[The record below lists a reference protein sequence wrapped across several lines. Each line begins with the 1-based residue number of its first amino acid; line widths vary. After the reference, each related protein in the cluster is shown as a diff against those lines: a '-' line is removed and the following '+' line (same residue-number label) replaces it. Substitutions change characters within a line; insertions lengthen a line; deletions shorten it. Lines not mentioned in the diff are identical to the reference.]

1 MTFKTIVKAAEP
13 KTFTASI
20 LPVALGCAYAFY
32 KQGSF
37 HFGHTLLLIV
47 GMILVQSVTNMI
59 NDYYDYKRQTD
70 TAEKSDEKLL
80 LSGELTVIEL
90 KKLIVILSGMAIAIG
105 SYFALTL
112 HLGIFLLM
120 LIALIGLF
128 AYSGGPLPIS
138 YTPFGEIV
146 SGFLMGIMVIVTVI
160 FILTG
165 EVTSA
170 SFWVALPTFFYV
182 GLLLLSN
189 NISDWKEDQGAGRK
203 TLVILCGGESAA
215 NWLWMGCFASI
226 YIATALAVVMNVY
239 HWSILAISLLALPY
253 KDLLRVLKV
262 EKNRHQKGLL
272 MKTASHVGVVYH
284 VIVIL
289 ALIAVKLS
297 HMD

>member
-20 LPVALGCAYAFY
+20 FPVALGCAYAFY
-32 KQGSF
+32 KQGSI
-37 HFGHTLLLIV
+37 HLGYALLLMM

-70 TAEKSDEKLL
+70 TVEKSDEKLL

-90 KKLIVILSGMAIAIG
+90 KELIIILSGMAIAIG

-112 HLGIFLLM
+112 HLGIFLVM
-120 LIALIGLF
+120 LIALLGLF
-128 AYSGGPLPIS
+128 SYSGGPLPIS
-138 YTPFGEIV
+138 YTPFGEIL
-146 SGFLMGIMVIVTVI
+146 SGFLMGMMVIVTVI

-165 EVTSA
+165 DVTSA
-170 SFWVALPTFFYV
+170 SFWFALPTFFYV
-182 GLLLLSN
+182 GLLLLTN
-189 NISDWKEDQGAGRK
+189 NISDWKEDQAAGRK
-203 TLVILCGGESAA
+203 TLVILCGGERAA
-215 NWLWMGCFASI
+215 NWLWMGYFVSM
-226 YIATALAVVMNVY
+226 YIATAIAVFLNVY
-239 HWSILAISLLALPY
+239 HWSILALTLLALPY
-253 KDLLRVLKV
+253 KDLLRVLKA

-289 ALIAVKLS
+289 ALIVVKLS
-297 HMD
+297 HME